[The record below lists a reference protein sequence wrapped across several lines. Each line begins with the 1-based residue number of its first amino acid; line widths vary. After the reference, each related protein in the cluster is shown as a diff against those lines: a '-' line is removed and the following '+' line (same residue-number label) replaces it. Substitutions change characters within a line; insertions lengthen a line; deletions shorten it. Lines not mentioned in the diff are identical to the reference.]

1 MINFFIYFVICLI
14 LCYVLFLGVTAVKRG
29 IDAKNE
35 KKKKARRLK
44 KKVIFTAYLC

>member
-1 MINFFIYFVICLI
+1 MINFFIYFLIFLI

-35 KKKKARRLK
+35 KKKTQDVSRK
-44 KKVIFTAYLC
+44 K